1 MIPDKE
7 KAHMRSPKLTSAIL
21 AAAALLV
28 LATAGTAAARV
39 HAHHHAQRNSAGKPC
54 RVTLSVAPRLVTAGE
69 TVLASGQA
77 ACSPAEGQKVTIYQK
92 SVGPGGYSIAAE
104 AMTVAGGLYEAKLG
118 PLDANTVFYATT
130 GSVPS
135 PHRQV
140 RVAAQATFEGPQE
153 GKTLFTGFAAART
166 NLFSGTVN
174 PKEAGLLVV
183 LQREN
188 AVKGNEWHRI
198 AATRTDANGN
208 YSFTKRFYAPGA
220 SSLRVVVRPNRSH
233 RFVSGFSTVKS
244 YDISQA
250 ENPALMIF
258 SATNPVSQGGSTVI
272 EGTAPGL
279 ADTPLSLEARG
290 AHSRFT
296 TVASTST
303 DQNGH
308 YAFPAQTP
316 AVSTFYKVTG
326 GGRTSAVLYQGVKYV
341 LTATPSATTV
351 TSGQP
356 ITFTGTVTPA
366 RAGHEIWIE
375 KQNIFGTGFH
385 PVAVGVVNADGS
397 YSISRSFF
405 APGTDVLRVKIPGDP
420 ENGGAAS
427 EPVTVTVNPVPGAR
441 VPAERPGNGTLPAE
455 GQTK

>member
-1 MIPDKE
+1 
-7 KAHMRSPKLTSAIL
+7 MRSPKLTSAIL

-28 LATAGTAAARV
+28 LATAGPAAARI
-39 HAHHHAQRNSAGKPC
+39 HAHPHNHRNAAVGKGC
-54 RVTLSVAPRLVTAGE
+54 RVTLNVAPRLVTAGE
-69 TVLASGQA
+69 TALASGQA
-77 ACSPAEGQKVTIYQK
+77 ACTPAEGQKVVIYEK
-92 SVGPGGYSIAAE
+92 PTGPGGYSIAAE
-104 AMTVAGGLYEAKLG
+104 TVTGKGGLYEAKVG
-118 PLDANTVFYATT
+118 PLTANTVFYATT

-140 RVAAQATFEGPQE
+140 RVAPQVTFEGPPE
-153 GKTLFTGFAAART
+153 GKELFTGFAASKN

-198 AATRTDANGN
+198 AATLTDANGN
-208 YSFTKRFYAPGA
+208 YTFTKRFVAPGA
-220 SSLRVVVRPNRSH
+220 SSLRVVVRPTRTH
-233 RFVSGFSTVKS
+233 RIVSGFSTVRS

-250 ENPALMIF
+250 ENPSLLIF
-258 SATNPVSQGGSTVI
+258 SKTNPIAQGGSTII
-272 EGTAPGL
+272 EGEAKGL
-279 ADTPLSLEARG
+279 ANTPLVLQARG
-290 AHSRFT
+290 AHGRFT

-303 DQNGH
+303 DGNGK
-308 YAFPAQTP
+308 YAFPTQSP

-326 GGRTSAVLYQGVKYV
+326 GGRSSAVLYQGVKYI
-341 LTATPSATTV
+341 LTATPLATTV
-351 TSGQP
+351 TSGQQ

-385 PVAVGVVNADGS
+385 PVATGVVNADGT
-397 YSISRSFF
+397 YSISRAFF
-405 APGTDVLRVKIPGDP
+405 APGTDVLRVKVPGDP
-420 ENGGAAS
+420 ENGGTAS
-427 EPVTVTVNPVPGAR
+427 EPVTITVNPVPGAK
-441 VPAERPGNGTLPAE
+441 VPAEAPGNGTLPTE